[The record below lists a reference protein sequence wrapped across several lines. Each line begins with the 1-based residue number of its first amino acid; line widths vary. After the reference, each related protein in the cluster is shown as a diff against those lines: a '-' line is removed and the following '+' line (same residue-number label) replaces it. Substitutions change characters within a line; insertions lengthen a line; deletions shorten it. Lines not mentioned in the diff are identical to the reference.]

1 MVHYLEVILY
11 VTILMLVAIHTSP
24 ASEIVTATIIMEA
37 GGEYSEGSME
47 AIHEV
52 ITQRA
57 KNRWLT
63 KDQVCLQP
71 FQFSCWNAK
80 KQEDVIAKAKSHPR
94 WGEAF
99 SITLRPVTN
108 YTGGADHYHADYC
121 DPYWNKHMKITA
133 KIGRHIFYK

>member
-11 VTILMLVAIHTSP
+11 VTILAVVAVCTSP

-52 ITQRA
+52 ITTRA

-71 FQFSCWNAK
+71 QQFSCWNGS
-80 KQEDVIAKAKSHPR
+80 KQADLLAKAKSHPR

-99 SITLRPVTN
+99 SITLRPVTS

-121 DPYWNKHMKITA
+121 NPYWNKHMKITA
-133 KIGRHIFYK
+133 KIGKHIFYK